1 VVVWHHLGHLGPLA
15 VVGATLA
22 GIAAALL
29 VEGPRRRLS
38 RSAIGESPSYPRW
51 HRLGR
56 WLLGRDDALSIGRRS
71 AVAIIASGCLVLGLS
86 RTGILPSAVGWV
98 ALPPLALIMII
109 SLGRL
114 EPAGARRRRQQL
126 IMEAPQALEL
136 LGSCLAAGLPLRRAV
151 AAVTKAYGGPVAED
165 LGRVLRMVELGAP
178 DPDAWRSLRGHPQL
192 GPAATD
198 LARSVESGT
207 MLVETLNHHARA
219 ARADRHAAL
228 QVRARAVGVRSVLPL
243 MICFLPAFLLL
254 GVLPSVVSAIL
265 KAFP

>member
-1 VVVWHHLGHLGPLA
+1 MWQHLEPLA
-15 VVGATLA
+15 AA
-22 GIAAALL
+22 AAALAGVAAAL
-29 VEGPRRRLS
+29 GVEGPRRRLRRAVVGDPPSVS
-38 RSAIGESPSYPRW
+38 RRPG
-51 HRLGR
+51 LGS
-56 WLLGRDDALSIGRRS
+56 WLRGREDALSLGRRS
-71 AVAIIASGCLVLGLS
+71 AVSVIASGCLALALS
-86 RTGILPSAVGWV
+86 RAGLVPSSIIWGV
-98 ALPPLALIMII
+98 LPPLVVIMII
-109 SLGRL
+109 GLGRL
-114 EPAGARRRRQQL
+114 EPASSRRRRQQL

-136 LGSCLAAGLPLRRAV
+136 LGSCLAAGLPLRKAV

-165 LGRVLRMVELGAP
+165 LGRVMRMVELGAP
-178 DPDAWRSLRGHPQL
+178 DADAWRALRGHPQL
-192 GPAATD
+192 GPAAID

-219 ARADRHAAL
+219 ARSDRRAAL

>member
-1 VVVWHHLGHLGPLA
+1 VWHHLGPLA
-15 VVGATLA
+15 AVAAALA
-22 GIAAALL
+22 GLAAALL
-29 VEGPRRRLS
+29 VEAPGRRLRRAS
-38 RSAIGESPSYPRW
+38 DDDTLSVSGWR
-51 HRLGR
+51 RLGR
-56 WLLGRDDALSIGRRS
+56 WLLGRDDALSLGRRI
-71 AVAIIASGCLVLGLS
+71 VVCVIASGCVVLALS
-86 RTGILPSAVGWV
+86 RAGLMPTSIGWV
-98 ALPPLALIMII
+98 VLPPLAVVMII
-109 SLGRL
+109 GLGRL
-114 EPAGARRRRQQL
+114 EPASARRRRQQL
-126 IMEAPQALEL
+126 IMETPQALEL

-165 LGRVLRMVELGAP
+165 LGRVMRIVELGAP
-178 DPDAWRSLRGHPQL
+178 DADAWRSLRGHPQL

-219 ARADRHAAL
+219 ARADRRAAL